1 MCAIS
6 IPAPPLKTSVAACH
20 RRAPHLAAETYTS
33 YQKPPKTTRTKS
45 MLLLFFCFWEKKG
58 RIKSHLVLYLSGKS
72 QKKEHREYVLMPP
85 IHSGRLAALSATAPR
100 KTSKTHLHAK
110 IVRHLYCILTFT
122 KWRRGGVGQVRGERH
137 LHF

>member
-6 IPAPPLKTSVAACH
+6 IPAPPLKTSVVPCH
-20 RRAPHLAAETYTS
+20 AKLTPHIKKKNKK
-33 YQKPPKTTRTKS
+33 QPRTKS
-45 MLLLFFCFWEKKG
+45 VLFFFVSGTKKG

-85 IHSGRLAALSATAPR
+85 IHTGRLAALSATAPR

-122 KWRRGGVGQVRGERH
+122 KWRRGVGGRVRGERH